1 MRVPRRIFKQPR
13 LKIMVAANK
22 DSNED
27 AQQAGV
33 KMVVAVAVAV
43 AVGDSS
49 KNTNHI

>member
-43 AVGDSS
+43 GDSS

>member
-1 MRVPRRIFKQPR
+1 MPRRIFKQPV

-22 DSNED
+22 DSSED
-27 AQQAGV
+27 AQRAGL
-33 KMVVAVAVAV
+33 KMVVAV